1 MQSNEEKNCAQ
12 VVLGSFSESLGLDK
26 EKAEALAAPF
36 GGGRYAGETCGCVT
50 AATMVVGLAYDGAEL
65 FEKVKAF
72 DEAFAEENGHIVCK
86 DILGHD
92 FSQPGELEAA
102 YADGSVESHC
112 PRCIESSISILK
124 KLLEKE

>member
-12 VVLGSFSESLGLDK
+12 VVLGSFSEGLGLEK

-36 GGGRYAGETCGCVT
+36 GGGRYGGETCGCVT
-50 AATMVVGLAYDGAEL
+50 AATMVLGMAYDGAEL
-65 FEKVKAF
+65 FQKVKAF

-92 FSQPGELEAA
+92 FSRPGEFEAA

-112 PRCIESSISILK
+112 PRCIESATSILK
-124 KLLEKE
+124 KLLDKE

>member
-1 MQSNEEKNCAQ
+1 MQNNEEKNCAQ

-50 AATMVVGLAYDGAEL
+50 AATMVLGLAYNGAEL
-65 FEKVKAF
+65 FQKVKAF
-72 DEAFAEENGHIVCK
+72 DTTFAEENGHIVCK

-92 FSQPGELEAA
+92 FSRPGELEAA

-124 KLLEKE
+124 KLLEEE

>member
-12 VVLGSFSESLGLDK
+12 VVLGSFSEGLGLEK
-26 EKAEALAAPF
+26 EKEEALAAPF
-36 GGGRYAGETCGCVT
+36 GGGRYGGETCGCVT
-50 AATMVVGLAYDGAEL
+50 AATMVLGLAYDGTDL

-72 DEAFAEENGHIVCK
+72 DNAFAEENGHTVCK

-92 FSQPGELEAA
+92 FSRHGELEAA
-102 YADGSVESHC
+102 YADGSVKSHC

-124 KLLEKE
+124 KLLKEK